1 LIGVVVTKSFVL
13 AAFMLVVVKE

>member
-1 LIGVVVTKSFVL
+1 VTKSFVL